1 MHVERF
7 PRFLQSTFSCQRKH
21 FSKTGF
27 QHFRFL
33 VVALLISARKAKLSH
48 LSAAVPSH
56 GHRTS
61 HANFLLSDWD
71 AAGLLAAQ
79 AWRIVQAMKPRRGEP
94 IHLIIDDTQI
104 EKRGKKMDGVSKIW
118 NQKSHSFIRG
128 HIVVMAT
135 ILFRGVSIPWAIE
148 LWIPKAEAGSSY
160 RKLNQI
166 ASSMIRSFPLR
177 FGLKVRVLFDAAYLA
192 QSVVRVC
199 ESKGFTWFSVA
210 ARNRNLIRG
219 NKKQKLKDIAPGV
232 LRYRGQRARMKRSR
246 GWRWLRIAAVDGE
259 LGRTGKVRVVFS
271 KRTRRSNRELLSVAT
286 NDVKRKPREI
296 IAIYEQR
303 WSIEVLFKELRTSL
317 GLCDYQVLRRTAI
330 ERHLHL
336 CCAAHQTL
344 THQAIKD
351 EGAQAREENKEVV
364 LPTFSQRVE
373 TFRQRV
379 NKDRVNNL
387 LSRIRNPNVKRKIS
401 YYLNQEAALAA

>member
-1 MHVERF
+1 MIVTRT
-7 PRFLQSTFSCQRKH
+7 PNFLQQTFRAQKSH
-21 FSKTGF
+21 FSKSGF
-27 QHFRFL
+27 QHFRVL
-33 VVALLISARKAKLSH
+33 IVAMLINARKSKLCH
-48 LSAAVPSH
+48 LAAAAPDL

-61 HANFLLSDWD
+61 HARFLLSDWD
-71 AAGLLAAQ
+71 APGLLAAQ
-79 AWRIVQAMKPRRGEP
+79 AWRIIASMNPQPGEP
-94 IHLIIDDTQI
+94 IYLMIDDTRI

-118 NQKSHSFIRG
+118 DQKSHSFING
-128 HIVVMAT
+128 HIVVLGA

-148 LWIPKAEAGSSY
+148 LWMPKAQAGRSY

-166 ASSMIRSFPLR
+166 ASSMIRGFPER

-219 NKKQKLKDIAPGV
+219 SKKQKLKEIAPGV
-232 LRYRGQRARMKRSR
+232 LRYRGQRVRMRRSR
-246 GWRWLRIAAVDGE
+246 GWRWLRVAAVDGV

-271 KRTRRSNRELLSVAT
+271 KRTRHSNKELLSVAT
-286 NDVKRKPREI
+286 NEVTRKPREI

-303 WSIEVLFKELRTSL
+303 WNIEVLFKEMRSSL

-344 THQAIKD
+344 THQAVKD
-351 EGAQAREENKEVV
+351 EGAQAREESKEVV
-364 LPTFSQRVE
+364 LPSLNQRMEV
-373 TFRQRV
+373 FRQRV
-379 NKDRVNNL
+379 NQDRVTAL
-387 LSRIRNPNVKRKIS
+387 LSRIRDKHVKRKIR
-401 YYLNQEAALAA
+401 YYLIREAAVAA

>member
-7 PRFLQSTFSCQRKH
+7 PRFLQSTFSVQRKH
-21 FSKTGF
+21 FSRIGF

-33 VVALLISARKAKLSH
+33 VVAFLINANKAKLSH
-48 LSAAVPSH
+48 LSAAVPSR

-61 HANFLLSDWD
+61 HARFLLSDWD
-71 AAGLLAAQ
+71 AAGMLATE
-79 AWRIVQAMKPRRGEP
+79 AWRIVQSMKPKRGEP
-94 IHLIIDDTQI
+94 IYLMIDDTQI
-104 EKRGKKMDGVSKIW
+104 EKRGRKMDGVSKIW
-118 NQKSHSFIRG
+118 NQKSHSFIHG
-128 HIVVMAT
+128 HIVVMAA
-135 ILFRGVSIPWAIE
+135 ILFRGVSIPWAVE
-148 LWIPKAEAGSSY
+148 LWIPKAQAGASY

-166 ASSMIRSFPLR
+166 ASSMIRSFPER

-219 NKKQKLKDIAPGV
+219 SKKQKLKEIAPGV
-232 LRYRGQRARMKRSR
+232 LRYGGQRARMKRSR

-259 LGRTGKVRVVFS
+259 LGRTGKVRIVFS

-286 NDVKRKPREI
+286 NEVKRKPREI

-303 WSIEVLFKELRTSL
+303 WNIEVLFKELRTSL

-330 ERHLHL
+330 ERYLHL

-344 THQAIKD
+344 THQALKD

-364 LPTFSQRVE
+364 LPTLNQRIAI
-373 TFRQRV
+373 FRQRV
-379 NKDRVNNL
+379 NQDRVTAL
-387 LSRIRNPNVKRKIS
+387 LSRIRDKHVKRKIR
-401 YYLNQEAALAA
+401 YYLMQEAAVAA